1 MSKFKPI
8 HKKNSEKKIKFLLAS
23 RLLWE
28 KGIQEYV
35 EAAKLIINKFSFVEF
50 CILGFTDRND
60 PQYVQF
66 KQLKQWDYDGIIKYL
81 GFSDNVC
88 SVISEVD
95 CVVLP
100 SYYKEGT
107 PRVLLEA
114 AAMGK
119 PLITTDTPG
128 CNDIVKHMYNGFL
141 CKPKSPRDL
150 AEKMVDFI
158 KLNNKKKIKFG
169 KNSRNIAETN
179 YNENIIFENYQSS
192 IKSILYLK

>member
-1 MSKFKPI
+1 M
-8 HKKNSEKKIKFLLAS
+8 
-23 RLLWE
+23 
-28 KGIQEYV
+28 
-35 EAAKLIINKFSFVEF
+35 
-50 CILGFTDRND
+50 
-60 PQYVQF
+60 
-66 KQLKQWDYDGIIKYL
+66 
-81 GFSDNVC
+81 
-88 SVISEVD
+88 
-95 CVVLP
+95 VLP